1 MTPEQEQLIE
11 EIQPLIKRARVKD
24 GILSLED
31 VSEFI
36 EARDLPLEPV
46 LEALEDENI
55 EVAESVGGGMDK
67 PRLNKTSLQIYLQEI
82 SHLDLLDPEE
92 EIHLSKKIHESRDKI
107 KELCEDYGVDDEHFE
122 TILKSSNKD
131 LIHEILKDQ
140 GITKNELSGFMQRLN
155 RYKET
160 YKAAH
165 SEMVQANLRLV
176 ITIAKKYQNCGL
188 SFDDL
193 INEGNLG
200 LMRAVDRYDYRK
212 GFRFSTY
219 AAWWIRQS
227 VIRAISNKGRTIRL
241 PVYMIDLVRKW
252 DDKRQE
258 LQQELGREPHMM
270 EVADELNIDY
280 EKATHIMRHSQ
291 APTSLESPVGDQA
304 DAELKNLI
312 ESDSAEN
319 AEHWLD
325 ERMMKQKL
333 WTAIEEEL
341 TEKEK
346 TVFLHR
352 YGLKGKEELTLE
364 DVGEKLDLTRE
375 RIRQVQQKALEKI
388 RNSEYSRDLRFFLD
402 SLTT

>member
-1 MTPEQEQLIE
+1 MTLEEQTLEKKVN
-11 EIQPLIKRARVKD
+11 PLLKRARVKEGTLTLD
-24 GILSLED
+24 E

-36 EARDLPLEPV
+36 EEKNLPLEPV
-46 LEALEDENI
+46 LEKLQANDVK
-55 EVAESVGGGMDK
+55 VAESTGKSMDK

-82 SHLDLLDPEE
+82 SYLDLLGPEE
-92 EIHLSKKIHESRDKI
+92 EIELSRQIHRSRDSI
-107 KELCEDYGVDDEHFE
+107 SGLCDEYDVPEEHFE
-122 TILKSSNKD
+122 TILKSSSKE
-131 LIHEILKDQ
+131 LIHNILKDQ
-140 GITKNELSGFMQRLN
+140 GITGNDLSGFMQRLN
-155 RYKET
+155 RYKEK
-160 YKAAH
+160 YMEAH
-165 SEMVQANLRLV
+165 SQMVQANLRLV

-200 LMRAVDRYDYRK
+200 LMRAVDRYDYKK

-227 VIRAISNKGRTIRL
+227 VLRAISNKGRTIRL

-252 DDKRQE
+252 NDKRQE

-270 EVADELNIDY
+270 EVAEALNINY

-291 APTSLESPVGDQA
+291 APTSLETPVGDHD

-319 AEHWLD
+319 AEHWFD
-325 ERMMKQKL
+325 EQMMKDKL
-333 WTAIEEEL
+333 WTAIDEEL
-341 TEKEK
+341 SEKEK
-346 TVFLHR
+346 IVFLHR

-364 DVGEKLDLTRE
+364 EVGEKLDLTRE
-375 RIRQVQQKALEKI
+375 RIRQIQQKALEKI
-388 RNSEYSRDLRFFLD
+388 RNSEYSEDLRIFLE